1 MRETQ
6 SGPTRMR
13 LIVPN
18 APDAEAP
25 THAHAHL
32 EQAGVELHAL
42 MYRVARG
49 AALAG
54 VAAARSER
62 RVPAAGALGSA
73 IGEMSVR

>member
-54 VAAARSER
+54 VAAAMAAARSER
-62 RVPAAGALGSA
+62 RVPARSA
-73 IGEMSVR
+73 RLSRRR